1 MSLSSHVEIFESK
14 RLNVH
19 VKISMPILTA
29 TDRRNQLSG
38 SRERENENRWMGAC
52 MPAWMD
58 ASCMHAGL
66 DGQTD
71 RWLDGHTDG
80 QTDKYD

>member
-1 MSLSSHVEIFESK
+1 
-14 RLNVH
+14 
-19 VKISMPILTA
+19 MPILTALA

-58 ASCMHAGL
+58 ACMQG
-66 DGQTD
+66 
-71 RWLDGHTDG
+71 
-80 QTDKYD
+80 